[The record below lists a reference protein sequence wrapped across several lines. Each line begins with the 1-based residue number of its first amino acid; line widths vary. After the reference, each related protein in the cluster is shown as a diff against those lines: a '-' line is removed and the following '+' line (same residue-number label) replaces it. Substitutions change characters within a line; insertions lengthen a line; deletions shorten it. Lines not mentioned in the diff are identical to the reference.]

1 MGGEHVI
8 EFALEP
14 NGPRPAGAELFARLD
29 GVTKAVE
36 ESGSY
41 LLTVSE
47 PHLSIPSLLE
57 LLRRE
62 GLALVSLTTR
72 HVNLEDVFVNLTG
85 RHLRDD

>member
-1 MGGEHVI
+1 VI
-8 EFALEP
+8 EFGLEGGD
-14 NGPRPAGAELFARLD
+14 GPDPQVFSSVP
-29 GVTKAVE
+29 GVSLAVE

-47 PHLSIPSLLE
+47 PHRSIPALLDRLE
-57 LLRRE
+57 E
-62 GLALVSLTTR
+62 DGLTLGRLTTR